1 MIVDD
6 SQMFG
11 GLIANNYGLLPRDS
25 RVFGSHGGFVGCG
38 LPIAVGVAAA
48 HREEVVVCTLGD
60 QGFTNSLQALAVAG
74 EQQVSLLIVVC
85 NNGSSVSL
93 RKQAKHDGLQFSNHP
108 FLENNECMS
117 YAAVARGFGLSSS
130 VFVWPGISEHIQTS
144 IDAGAGLAKKIS
156 EAISTRKPHLLEL
169 IVPGELSF
177 WEGVWNV
184 EGLEGLSALVKQ
196 PNDGASQLAA

>member
-11 GLIANNYGLLPRDS
+11 GLIANNYSLLPSDA

-38 LPIAVGVAAA
+38 LPIAVGFAAA
-48 HREEVVVCTLGD
+48 HPAETVICMLGD

-74 EQQVSLLIVVC
+74 EQQVPLLIVVC

-93 RKQAKHDGLQFSNHP
+93 RKQAKHDGSQFSSDP

-130 VFVWPGISEHIQTS
+130 VFVWPGVSEHIQTV
-144 IDAGAGLAKKIS
+144 IDSGAALTKKIA
-156 EAISTRKPHLLEL
+156 EAVTARKPHLLEL
-169 IVPGELSF
+169 LVPGDLSF
-177 WEGVWNV
+177 WEGVCRVNAITHV
-184 EGLEGLSALVKQ
+184 H
-196 PNDGASQLAA
+196 